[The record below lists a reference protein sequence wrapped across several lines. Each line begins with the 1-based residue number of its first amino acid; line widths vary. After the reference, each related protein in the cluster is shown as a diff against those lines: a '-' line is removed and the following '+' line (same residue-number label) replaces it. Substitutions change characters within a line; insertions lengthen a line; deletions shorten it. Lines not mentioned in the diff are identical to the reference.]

1 LWFDEKLA
9 GPEIVV
15 TPPAHAVAEVILQA
29 PLLAPLRLI
38 VPTHRLSTAALLP
51 ERIRQQYGLRWTP
64 AHAVALPL
72 AAHTFGYAVA
82 PLFQVASRI
91 TTQKPGAPREP
102 SRPRVPRITLWYES
116 GIYAV
121 VGRAPALA
129 TTGRRPVGGYR
140 APWAT

>member
-1 LWFDEKLA
+1 MWFDEKLA

-102 SRPRVPRITLWYES
+102 SRPRVRGRPTFC
-116 GIYAV
+116 
-121 VGRAPALA
+121 VGRVD
-129 TTGRRPVGGYR
+129 GSVGQSVSEVDLECE
-140 APWAT
+140 